1 MIERSIV
8 YVLHELYACFQG
20 EGRKGG
26 RKGARK
32 EGRKEER
39 KERKKE
45 RKGRKKKKERGKR
58 TNAWSLQKKKKTQTR
73 STHQHKGSR
82 LRGDWILCERWSAA
96 DLKAPASRAGS
107 TAGVVLRD
115 KSARTLN
122 LSLSLSLGTQADMWR
137 HSLAKAKGEPRPY
150 APPTSRITR
159 STGEPFPRGSFPG
172 LAHTAGR
179 AQSAR
184 PTASAA

>member
-1 MIERSIV
+1 MKER
-8 YVLHELYACFQG
+8 
-20 EGRKGG
+20 
-26 RKGARK
+26 RK
-32 EGRKEER
+32 EGRKEA
-39 KERKKE
+39 KKE
-45 RKGRKKKKERGKR
+45 RRKEGKEGRKRKKGEKGQMPGAYKKKK
-58 TNAWSLQKKKKTQTR
+58 KKQTQTR

-96 DLKAPASRAGS
+96 DLKAPASGAGS

-150 APPTSRITR
+150 APPASRITR

>member
-1 MIERSIV
+1 MKER
-8 YVLHELYACFQG
+8 
-20 EGRKGG
+20 K
-26 RKGARK
+26 K
-32 EGRKEER
+32 EGRKEGS

-45 RKGRKKKKERGKR
+45 RRKGRKKKKERGKR
-58 TNAWSLQKKKKTQTR
+58 TNAWSLQKKKKKQTQTR

-96 DLKAPASRAGS
+96 DLKAPASGAGS

-150 APPTSRITR
+150 APPASRITR